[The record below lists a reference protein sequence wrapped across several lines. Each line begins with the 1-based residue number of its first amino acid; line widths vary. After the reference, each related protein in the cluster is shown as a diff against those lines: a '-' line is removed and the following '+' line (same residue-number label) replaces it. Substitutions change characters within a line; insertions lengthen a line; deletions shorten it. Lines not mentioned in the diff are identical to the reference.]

1 MMNAAMKGLWVAFV
15 LTVCVPTLS
24 AEQAPAKLPVKV
36 LVLTMF
42 EVDKN
47 TGDVAGEFQYWYEA
61 YFAKARSYSV
71 KGFMNP
77 LYLNDRGVA
86 GCVTGMGKAQAA
98 SALAAILSDR
108 RFDFSRTY
116 ILVTGCAGISP
127 ARGTV
132 GDVIWA
138 DALVDYELGHAWTE
152 SDITK
157 SMKGTFARD
166 PLYDRCGYI
175 PLNKELVQWAYAL
188 TKDCPLTDDIEAAAY
203 RANYGPAEAKEKP
216 SVRKGVSVTG
226 DNYWHGKGSSAH
238 ADEVCS
244 SYKTESPYMA
254 AQMEDNAFGLVALN
268 FGLLDRFLVC
278 RDAVDFDRP
287 PDGQSVEESLV
298 ADSDGFSIGMKNGFV
313 VGSKVVEAIV
323 SDWDVYAKQTP
334 KAK

>member
-1 MMNAAMKGLWVAFV
+1 MMNAVMKGFWVAFV
-15 LTVCVPTLS
+15 LTVCVPALS
-24 AEQAPAKLPVKV
+24 AKQAQAKLPVKV

-47 TGDVAGEFQYWYEA
+47 TGDSAGEFQHWYEA
-61 YFAKARSYSV
+61 HFAKAKSYDV

-86 GCVTGMGKAQAA
+86 GCLTGMGKAQAA
-98 SALAAILSDR
+98 STLTAILSDG
-108 RFDFSRTY
+108 RFDFSHMY
-116 ILVTGCAGISP
+116 ILVAGCAGISP

-132 GDVIWA
+132 GDIVWA

-152 SDITK
+152 SDVTK

-166 PLYDRCGYI
+166 PLYDRSGYI
-175 PLNKELVQWAYAL
+175 PLNKELVQWAYKL
-188 TKDCPLTDDIEAAAY
+188 TKDCPLADDSQAAAY

-226 DNYWHGKGSSAH
+226 DNYWHGKGSSVH
-238 ADEVCS
+238 ADAVCA
-244 SYKTESPYMA
+244 SYRTESPYMA

-278 RDAVDFDRP
+278 RVAVDFDRP
-287 PDGQSVEESLV
+287 HDGQSVVESLK
-298 ADSDGFSIGMKNGFV
+298 ADSGGFLIGMKNGFI

-323 SDWDVYAKQTP
+323 SGWNIYAEQTP
-334 KAK
+334 KTK